1 MFIIIQPTVN
11 IQYMCN
17 ISFLVVFSLSMLLLQ
32 LTITMEKG
40 MKEKRKI
47 ERGRKEGKKEAR

>member
-1 MFIIIQPTVN
+1 MSIIIQHTVN
-11 IQYMCN
+11 IQCMCHS
-17 ISFLVVFSLSMLLLQ
+17 SFVSSLSMLLLQ